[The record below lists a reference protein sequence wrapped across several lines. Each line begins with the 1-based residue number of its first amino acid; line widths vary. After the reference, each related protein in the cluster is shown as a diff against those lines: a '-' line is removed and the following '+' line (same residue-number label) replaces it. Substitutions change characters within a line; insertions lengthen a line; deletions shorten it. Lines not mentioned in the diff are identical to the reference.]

1 MDALFSDD
9 DRQRIADAVEAAEAQ
24 SAAEIVP
31 YVVVQ
36 SDDYPA
42 ARWRAGVVGALL
54 VLGLGALLRS
64 LPLPLIGPY
73 LTDALLLA
81 VALGAGLL
89 GAVVAGTAPPVIRAL
104 TPPEERSRAVARR
117 ATQAFVD
124 EAVFDTR
131 DRTGILLFVSL
142 VEHRIEVMAD
152 EGIDRAVDERAWA
165 DVTDRIRRGIEAD
178 RVTQGLLNGIAQCG
192 TLLEEVGP
200 PARPDG
206 KDELSDRLRHDE

>member
-1 MDALFSDD
+1 MDALFSDE
-9 DRQRIADAVEAAEAQ
+9 DRQRIAEAVETVEAR

-42 ARWRAGVVGALL
+42 ARWRGGALGALL
-54 VLGLGALLRS
+54 VLGLGALLRG
-64 LPLPLIGPY
+64 LPLPLVGPY

-81 VALGAGLL
+81 VALGAGLV
-89 GAVVAGTAPPVIRAL
+89 GAVAAGTAPPIIRAF
-104 TPPEERSRAVARR
+104 TPPAELDRTVARR

-142 VEHRIEVMAD
+142 VEHRIEVRAD
-152 EGIDRAVDERAWA
+152 EGIDRAVDETAWT

-178 RVTQGLLNGIAQCG
+178 RVTQGLLAGIERCG
-192 TLLEEVGP
+192 TFLEEAAP
-200 PARPDG
+200 PARPDD
-206 KDELSDRLRHDE
+206 KDELPDRLRHDE